1 MNRLK
6 ELRKKSNFT
15 QKEIANIIGIAQ
27 NTYSCW
33 ENGKIRIDN
42 ASLQKLA
49 DFFNVSV
56 DYLLGRDEKTLAA
69 KYPGE
74 PMNVL
79 PIIGKIHAGY
89 GGIAIEEFL
98 DEVQE
103 LPSSVIK
110 GYNLEDLFVLEVSG
124 NSMYP
129 QFLEGDRVLVHRQT
143 SVNSGDIAVILYNG
157 DEATVK
163 QMRYANG
170 EDWVELIPKN
180 PEYPTKRIE
189 GADLQLCRV
198 LGKVIYLFR
207 KI

>member
-1 MNRLK
+1 MDKIK
-6 ELRKKSNFT
+6 ELRE
-15 QKEIANIIGIAQ
+15 QKGISQTELAN
-27 NTYSCW
+27 
-33 ENGKIRIDN
+33 KINVVRSTICQYEKGTREP
-42 ASLQKLA
+42 SYEVLQKLA

-56 DYLLGRDEKTLAA
+56 DYLLGRDEKTLEA
-69 KYPGE
+69 KYPSE
-74 PMNVL
+74 QIKAL
-79 PIIGKIHAGY
+79 PVIGKIRAGY
-89 GGIAIEEFL
+89 NGIAVEEFL
-98 DEVQE
+98 DDIQE
-103 LPSSVIK
+103 IPQSIVK
-110 GYNLEDLFVLEVSG
+110 CYQWKDLFVLEVTG

-143 SVNSGDIAVILYNG
+143 SVNSGDIAVVLYNG

-163 QMRYANG
+163 QVRYVNG

-189 GADLQLCRV
+189 NADLELCRV